1 MKVFVYDPF
10 ISKDVIENL
19 GGIKVDSMED
29 ACKTMDAVSL
39 HIPLNDKTKN
49 IINYDLLK
57 TMKNNCVIINDTPE
71 NKGMLIKVKDYV
83 TWGTL
88 DDTTFKDLVEKR
100 GHEYRG
106 RTTDSKQ
113 KYSYKTFDVDGK
125 KYKPY
130 FRLNPPQ
137 KGFGRKGIKVAF
149 KVGGALGDRKEKIND
164 LIKRM
169 L

>member
-1 MKVFVYDPF
+1 MSEQPTPTKQDKKVTGTRIAV
-10 ISKDVIENL
+10 ILVRGLVNVSADV
-19 GGIKVDSMED
+19 
-29 ACKTMDAVSL
+29 
-39 HIPLNDKTKN
+39 KN
-49 IINYDLLK
+49 TLAMLRLLR
-57 TMKNNCVIINDTPE
+57 KNNCVIINDTPE

-100 GHEYRG
+100 GHENRG